1 MHCSNKEEMM
11 TRYQITVNGKPFIV
25 EVGDVSTFPIQVT
38 VNGEAKTVTIEEV
51 AAGALASAPASAPA
65 PAPAPTPAPE
75 PAPAPEP
82 EPEPEID
89 VVPPEAVEGETVVAP
104 MPGKVLSVRV
114 AVGDSVIAGQTV
126 CTLEA
131 MKMEMPISATTD
143 GEIQAIHVQPGQ
155 NVANDAALVTIG

>member
-1 MHCSNKEEMM
+1 M
-11 TRYQITVNGKPFIV
+11 TKYQITVNGKPFVV
-25 EVGDVSTFPIQVT
+25 EVGDISTSPIQVV

-51 AAGALASAPASAPA
+51 SAAASTPAPAPAPAPASAPA
-65 PAPAPTPAPE
+65 PAPAPE
-75 PAPAPEP
+75 PEP

-114 AVGDSVIAGQTV
+114 VVGDSVIAGQTV

-143 GEIQAIHVQPGQ
+143 GVIQAIHVQPGQ